1 MTDTNC
7 KRTSL
12 RRYNQRI
19 SRFCY
24 YAHHMAE
31 LTKELIKVKGICERK
46 TFICIVGI
54 EHHVI
59 FETAMDL

>member
-1 MTDTNC
+1 
-7 KRTSL
+7 
-12 RRYNQRI
+12 
-19 SRFCY
+19 
-24 YAHHMAE
+24 MAE